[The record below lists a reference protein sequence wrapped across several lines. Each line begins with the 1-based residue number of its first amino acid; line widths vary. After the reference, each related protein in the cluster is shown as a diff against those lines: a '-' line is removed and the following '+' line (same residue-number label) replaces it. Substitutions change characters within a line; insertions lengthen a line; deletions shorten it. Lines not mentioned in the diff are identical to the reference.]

1 MTTEMKSQRAEEP
14 TPSDVPDLDPQA
26 LAAIRDLIEAEPEGA
41 STSAP
46 EDVPEAVSVTAE
58 AVKPAPVGAAPAPA
72 ATTRP
77 VHRTAEEMPG
87 MTAAAD
93 QRQEPRAVGRIAH
106 LKARVTGYRPTPKHI
121 IIAACALV
129 VLMRPWLVVGLL
141 LLTLLVFIGVFLILG
156 YDGFWKRAMGL
167 ARWYARRRPSRAAEL
182 HRKLDDF
189 AMKWDAFL
197 DRFPEGTV
205 DGLYLPDF
213 GELATADARHD
224 EALDRRLSSLREGE
238 V

>member
-14 TPSDVPDLDPQA
+14 APSEAPDLDPQA
-26 LAAIRDLIEAEPEGA
+26 MAAIRDLLKSEG
-41 STSAP
+41 
-46 EDVPEAVSVTAE
+46 ED
-58 AVKPAPVGAAPAPA
+58 APAPA
-72 ATTRP
+72 PKAASEAAPAAKVTIDPAPLEEAPVPPAATRP
-77 VHRTAEEMPG
+77 VER
-87 MTAAAD
+87 AAAAMPHIAPASD
-93 QRQEPRAVGRIAH
+93 FEEEVAAPGRLERI
-106 LKARVTGYRPTPKHI
+106 KARITGYRPTPKHL

-129 VLMRPWLVVGLL
+129 VLLRPWLVIGIL
-141 LLTLLVFIGVFLILG
+141 LLTLFVFIGIFLILG
-156 YDGFWKRAMGL
+156 YDGFWKKTMGI
-167 ARWYARRRPSRAAEL
+167 ARWYARRRPSRAVEL